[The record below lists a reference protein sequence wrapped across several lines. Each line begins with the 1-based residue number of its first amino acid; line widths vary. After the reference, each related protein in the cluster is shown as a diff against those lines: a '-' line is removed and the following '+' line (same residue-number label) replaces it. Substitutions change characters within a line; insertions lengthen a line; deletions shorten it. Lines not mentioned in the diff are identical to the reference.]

1 MFGLSKGEYR
11 VYQFTELT
19 RSKPIR
25 VTIWRYLTLNTAE
38 STSGLQSFTR
48 FLSSQL
54 QMGGVYKVD
63 LEAIIGCVS
72 PDSLVRPPLPLIK
85 VDSAFAHSSHLV
97 RSD

>member
-11 VYQFTELT
+11 VYQFTEL
-19 RSKPIR
+19 IR
-25 VTIWRYLTLNTAE
+25 VKTIWRYLTLNTPE

-48 FLSSQL
+48 FPSSHL

-63 LEAIIGCVS
+63 FEAIIGCVS
-72 PDSLVRPPLPLIK
+72 PNSLVRPPLPLIK
-85 VDSAFAHSSHLV
+85 VDSALAHSSHLV